1 MSIRHDERSL
11 GTVIYS
17 LRDRLPFFHFF
28 RGLRP
33 GPQRAVKLIFPF
45 LVLAIFVLL
54 PLDMERKVQDTIG
67 IFLCIAILWTFE
79 SLPLPATALLVP
91 VLLTLF
97 GVFPAALAL
106 QPYADPIVFLM
117 IAGLILAE
125 AFRRNGL
132 DKRLAYIMVLKASGD
147 RDRTLLYL
155 MGAAAFLSM
164 WISNTAAVAI
174 LIPVVLGITSRLKG
188 VGEHV
193 TARMLLG
200 VGIGS
205 AAGGMMTVTGSAPNA
220 IAAGLLAQE
229 RAFTFLDWMSVG
241 VPMGLVLLFSAWF
254 LLTRLFP
261 SHGESLEVEELHQD
275 LKEMGKLSGGEK
287 RTLLVFLPT
296 VVLWVL
302 GANIAS
308 WLGLPPSFMSAA
320 VVALTASVGLFI
332 VRAIDWDDARS
343 ISWDVFLIIGSGLA
357 LGEALVFSGAAQ
369 LMAEGLR
376 GVLLGT
382 DLFFVILA
390 VAFVTIAMTNF
401 ISNTATAAVFIP
413 ILLGLSTALDV
424 SPELL
429 VLSCGLCVS
438 ISFITPIGTPPMTLI
453 YSTKKVS
460 RRDMAKA
467 GLVITVPAALT
478 ICLFLLVLNT
488 IGWF

>member
-1 MSIRHDERSL
+1 MSDKHEERSL
-11 GTVIYS
+11 GNIIYS

-33 GPQRAVKLIFPF
+33 GHQRVIKLAIPF

-54 PLDMERKVQDTIG
+54 PLDLERKVQDTIG
-67 IFLCIAILWTFE
+67 IFLCIALMWTFE

-97 GVFPAALAL
+97 GVFPAAQAL
-106 QPYADPIVFLM
+106 EPYADPIIFLM
-117 IAGLILAE
+117 IGGLILAE

-132 DKRLAYIMVLKASGD
+132 DKRMAYMMVLRAGGN

-164 WISNTAAVAI
+164 WISNTATVAI
-174 LIPVVLGITSRLKG
+174 MIPVVLGITSRMKD

-229 RAFTFLDWMSVG
+229 RSFTFLDWMSVG
-241 VPMGLVLLFSAWF
+241 VPIGLVLLFTAWF

-261 SHGESLEVEELHQD
+261 SYGERLEIEELRND
-275 LKEMGKLSGGEK
+275 LKEMGKLSSGEK
-287 RTLLVFLPT
+287 RTLWVFLPT

-302 GANIAS
+302 GADLAT
-308 WLGLPPSFMSAA
+308 WLGLPSSFMSAA
-320 VVALTASVGLFI
+320 VVALTASVALFM
-332 VRAIDWDDARS
+332 VRAIDWDNARS

-357 LGEALVFSGAAQ
+357 LGEALVFSGAADW
-369 LMAEGLR
+369 MAEGLR
-376 GVLLGT
+376 SALIGTELLFVVLA
-382 DLFFVILA
+382 I
-390 VAFVTIAMTNF
+390 AFVTIAITNF
-401 ISNTATAAVFIP
+401 ISNTATAAMFIP
-413 ILLGLSTALDV
+413 ILIGLSVALGV

-429 VLSCGLCVS
+429 VLTCGLSVS
-438 ISFITPIGTPPMTLI
+438 LSFITPIGTPPMTLV
-453 YSTKKVS
+453 YSTKKVT

-467 GLVITVPAALT
+467 GVVITVPVALT
-478 ICLFLLVLNT
+478 ICLFLLALST
-488 IGWF
+488 FGWF